1 MTIPKEQMAQVIEAD
16 GGKYSPFL
24 SQQTSPSHTNPAHKV
39 MTYKKIPVPTPGPE
53 QVLIH
58 IAYSGVCHTDLHA
71 LNNDWPLPRKTP
83 CVGGHEGA
91 GAVVAV
97 GSLVPTSQMAVGDL
111 VGIQWLNSTCH
122 HCSFCMQGQECLC
135 PDAAL
140 SGYTVDGTFQ
150 QYAIANAAHVARF
163 PRGTKLDAAAPI
175 LCAGLT
181 VYKGLKTSGARPG
194 QFIAIVGAGGG
205 LGSLATQYAAA
216 MGLHV
221 IAIDGGREK
230 GESCRKLGAESY
242 VDFKTSKDLVAD
254 VKAASG
260 GDAMGPHAVL
270 LLAPAEK
277 PFQQATDYV
286 RSNGTVVCIGLPA
299 GARVSMPVFDTV
311 VRMIQVK
318 GSYVGSRQDMAE
330 AVDFFVRGL
339 VDCPIK
345 TVGLSEVEG
354 VFNAMREN
362 RVVGRYVLDTSR

>member
-1 MTIPKEQMAQVIEAD
+1 MPSIPKDQMAQVIEAD
-16 GGKYSPFL
+16 K
-24 SQQTSPSHTNPAHKV
+24 A
-39 MTYKKIPVPTPGPE
+39 MTFKRIPVPTPGPD

-83 CVGGHEGA
+83 LVGGHEGA
-91 GAVVAV
+91 GTIVAL
-97 GSLVPTSQMAVGDL
+97 GSLVPTSQFAIGDP

-122 HCSFCMQGQECLC
+122 HCTFCMQGKENLC

-150 QYAIANAAHVARF
+150 QYAVAHAAHVARF
-163 PRGTKLDAAAPI
+163 PKGTKLDAAAPI

-181 VYKGLKTSGARPG
+181 VYKGLKTSGAVPG
-194 QFIAIVGAGGG
+194 QFVAIVGAGGG
-205 LGSLATQYAAA
+205 LGSLAIQYARA

-221 IAIDGGREK
+221 IAIDGGSEK
-230 GESCRKLGAESY
+230 GESCKKLGAEAY
-242 VDFKTSKDLVAD
+242 VDFMASRDLVAD
-254 VKAASG
+254 VRAASG
-260 GDAMGPHAVL
+260 SKAMGPHAVL

-299 GARVSMPVFDTV
+299 GAKVSMPVFDTV

-318 GSYVGSRQDMAE
+318 GSYVGSRQDMFE

-339 VDCPIK
+339 VHAPIK
-345 TVGLSEVEG
+345 TVGLSELGG
-354 VFNAMREN
+354 VFDAMREN